1 MFRESNTYRE
11 KGFQVFEMIG
21 YFASTRRFGHIELHY
36 AIVFSFIFLGLGC
49 EAAST
54 SPTESTSTPPRK
66 ILRVATSGDYTP
78 FSDWPE
84 DAPAPRGFSVSVAEA
99 YARATRV
106 TLEWS
111 RFRWPELA
119 DDLATGSFDLALSG
133 ITVRPDR
140 SILGRFGLPLTTSG
154 ATVLVAA
161 NSSLE
166 STRDLDRSSI
176 RIAVN
181 AGGHLERVTRRLFP
195 SARIEAISDNAA
207 VLGRLARG
215 AADAVVT
222 DTLEAPHWKS
232 RARAELRTIGPLT
245 RDLKAAWFPPERE
258 QEALLFN
265 RWLLRA
271 ESAGQLDQL
280 RREHG
285 LPEDRT
291 ARPLAALLSS
301 LNERL
306 TLMPAVADAKQ
317 ILGAAVENPAREE
330 IVLDAAILAIQDATL
345 QSGITPPDPVI
356 VRRLFRAQIEAAKW
370 IQIQHLEN
378 APTEFESTTPAERLD
393 AKRTLDETIRP
404 ALIYLGKRI
413 SMLII
418 ACVAESRENLAY
430 ADVARALDR
439 HKLPESSLRALY
451 EALSEII
458 TPEKRAVPTRR
469 PSPARTSR
477 ASSGSM
483 QMGHP

>member
-1 MFRESNTYRE
+1 MFQESPSKRA
-11 KGFQVFEMIG
+11 KGFQVFEIIR
-21 YFASTRRFGHIELHY
+21 YFISTRQLDHIEFHY
-36 AIVFSFIFLGLGC
+36 AIVFSLIFLGLGC
-49 EAAST
+49 EAARI
-54 SPTESTSTPPRK
+54 SPAEATSTPSRK
-66 ILRVATSGDYTP
+66 ILRVATSGDYAP
-78 FSDWPE
+78 FSHWPE

-99 YARATRV
+99 YARATDV

-119 DDLATGSFDLALSG
+119 DDLAAGSFDLALSG
-133 ITVRPDR
+133 ITIRPDR
-140 SILGRFGLPLTTSG
+140 SMLGRFAIPLTTSG
-154 ATVLVAA
+154 ATLLVAA

-166 STRDLDRSSI
+166 STRDLDRPSI

-195 SARIEAISDNAA
+195 SARIEAIPDNAA
-207 VLGRLARG
+207 VLGRLAAG

-222 DTLEAPHWKS
+222 DSLEAPHWKS
-232 RARAELRTIGPLT
+232 RTRADLRTIGPLT
-245 RDLKAAWFPPERE
+245 RDLKAAWFPPENE
-258 QEALLFN
+258 QEALRFN

-271 ESAGQLDQL
+271 EAAGQLDRL

-285 LPEDRT
+285 LPEERT

-301 LNERL
+301 LDERL

-317 ILGAAVENPAREE
+317 KLGAAIENPAREE
-330 IVLDAAILAIQDATL
+330 IVLDAAILAVQDAAL
-345 QSGITPPDPVI
+345 QSGITPPDPVM

-378 APTEFESTTPAERLD
+378 ASTEFEATTPAERLD
-393 AKRTLDETIRP
+393 AQRALDETIRP

-413 SMLII
+413 SMLIT

-430 ADVARALDR
+430 ADVARALER

-458 TPEKRAVPTRR
+458 TPEKRVAPSRR

-477 ASSGSM
+477 ASSE
-483 QMGHP
+483 